1 MDCPSCKYPDMKV
14 IRSNYD
20 ANEFVHRRRE
30 CLRCGMRVNTQ
41 EQVQERNREK
51 DKHVLIT

>member
-20 ANEFVHRRRE
+20 ANDIVNRRRQ
-30 CLRCGMRVNTQ
+30 CIRCGIRVNTQ
-41 EQVQERNREK
+41 ERMKESAKGK
-51 DKHVLIT
+51 DKHVLIA